1 MLIKFLPQIKE
12 VQVIWIFGYLLR
24 QVALYGRKRG
34 LEVGDCFAVTLVKV
48 GIKPVEKSVTSP
60 IVLPSLSY
68 EEQGFVHIIL
78 AFVDDT
84 LMMKPWN
91 KE

>member
-1 MLIKFLPQIKE
+1 MTGLLAQRPHRRE
-12 VQVIWIFGYLLR
+12 GGYFGYLLR
-24 QVALYGRKRG
+24 QVTLYGRKRG
-34 LEVGDCFAVTLVKV
+34 LEVGDCFAVTLIKV

-60 IVLPSLSY
+60 IVLPGLSY
-68 EEQGFVHIIL
+68 EKQGFVHIIL

>member
-84 LMMKPWN
+84 LMMKPLN

>member
-48 GIKPVEKSVTSP
+48 GIKPVEKCITPPV
-60 IVLPSLSY
+60 ILPGLSY
-68 EEQGFVHIIL
+68 EKQGFRHVVL
-78 AFVDDT
+78 ALVDDT